1 MDEFIEN
8 LLNGDSLDISLYQY
22 FRNLKEKRTI
32 VFNDDV
38 NEQIL
43 EKVYLPLR
51 EFEKDDS
58 NEPILLIIHSSGG
71 SVSDGLFLANY
82 FEHYKKPLNIIVYGY
97 AYSMGFA
104 ILCSGSKN
112 PNVIRKCYPFTTALW
127 HPGQVALSGSAN
139 DVNDIQE
146 FNKKVDLI
154 LKNYILENTFIS
166 KELYEKNER
175 SQFYLTAQELFHYGI
190 IDEIIDEVKIP
201 SICKKCLLR
210 RECENCIDYAYEN
223 IEEDFS
229 CEDFEPDV

>member
-1 MDEFIEN
+1 
-8 LLNGDSLDISLYQY
+8 
-22 FRNLKEKRTI
+22 
-32 VFNDDV
+32 
-38 NEQIL
+38 
-43 EKVYLPLR
+43 
-51 EFEKDDS
+51 
-58 NEPILLIIHSSGG
+58 
-71 SVSDGLFLANY
+71 
-82 FEHYKKPLNIIVYGY
+82 
-97 AYSMGFA
+97 MGFA
-104 ILCSGSKN
+104 ILCAGSKN
-112 PNVIRKCYPFTTALW
+112 PNVVRKCYPFTTALW
-127 HPGQVALSGSAN
+127 HPGQVALSGSTN

-146 FNKKVDLI
+146 FNKKVDLT

-201 SICKKCLLR
+201 QLCKTCLLR